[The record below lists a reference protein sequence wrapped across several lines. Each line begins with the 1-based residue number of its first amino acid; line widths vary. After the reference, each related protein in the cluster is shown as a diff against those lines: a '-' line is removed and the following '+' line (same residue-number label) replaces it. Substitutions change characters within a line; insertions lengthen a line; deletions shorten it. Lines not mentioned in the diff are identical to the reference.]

1 MPDATPACLLPVEV
15 LEEALATLFHR
26 LQADPGADA
35 LLGLVDQL
43 EEAYRRSLA
52 PQEPRTIG

>member
-1 MPDATPACLLPVEV
+1 MSHATPARLSPVEI
-15 LEEALATLFHR
+15 LDEALVTLFHR

-43 EEAYRRSLA
+43 EVAYRRSLVA
-52 PQEPRTIG
+52 QEPRTIG